1 MNIARYVKISLFV
14 LTIAVSGTA
23 YIIMAADGFSAW
35 NTKMYE
41 VELDD
46 ATGLYINSQVFMAG
60 VPVGKIRTVELK
72 GGRALLRIAFF
83 KDVEIRG
90 NAYVAK
96 QASSLLGTSILAL
109 TPGTPETPILSEGGR
124 IGTAPVSADFQ
135 STLAAAG
142 ELSVK
147 IGAILDDFQ
156 TRHMELL
163 AVSLQTI
170 NSLGSTLDDRSK
182 AEFDRISRILEST
195 ALIAERLELLTRD
208 RDSDMNASIVEV
220 RAALENIRMITEGV
234 RRGDGTVGKALTDE
248 ALYSKL
254 LDIAARTE
262 EAAANLS
269 AALKSVDK
277 LATNADKVVA
287 DAGDIV
293 SKAVGLGVSV
303 DVQSRYESS
312 AGRAVSGAA
321 LLLEPRSGDRWYRV
335 GVSGAP
341 DGVTTKATSV
351 VTTGGATTTT
361 ETKETK
367 TGYYFDAELAR
378 KFGPLTVRG
387 GLLDST
393 AGFGIDYRLFPQ
405 LELSGEL
412 FDFSAD
418 AGPNL
423 RSYLTLY
430 PFFNPKSDKP
440 WQWLYIRGGVT
451 SALDDRRDFFIGGG
465 FRFADEEVRGLVGL
479 VPLAGN

>member
-14 LTIAVSGTA
+14 LSIVGAGTA
-23 YIIMAADGFSAW
+23 YIVMAADGFSAW

-41 VELDD
+41 VELED

-60 VPVGKIRTVELK
+60 VPVGKIRKVELRN
-72 GGRALLRIAFF
+72 GRALLRVAFF

-90 NAYVAK
+90 DSYIAK

-109 TPGTPETPILSEGGR
+109 TPGTPETPILSEGQR

-135 STLAAAG
+135 STLEAVG
-142 ELSVK
+142 GLSSK
-147 IGAILDDFQ
+147 IGEILEDFQ
-156 TRHMELL
+156 KRHMELL
-163 AVSLQTI
+163 AVSLQTV
-170 NSLGSTLDDRSK
+170 NSLGATLDTRSRD
-182 AEFDRISRILEST
+182 EFDRISRILEST

-220 RAALENIRMITEGV
+220 RASLENIRMITEGL

-254 LDIAARTE
+254 LDVASKTE

-269 AALKSVDK
+269 VALKSVDK
-277 LATNADKVVA
+277 LATSADKVVIE
-287 DAGDIV
+287 AGDIV
-293 SKAVGLGVSV
+293 SKAVGLGVNV
-303 DVQSRYESS
+303 DVHSRYEAS

-321 LLLEPRSGDRWYRV
+321 LRLEPRSGDRWYRV

-341 DGVTTKATSV
+341 DGVTTKSTSV
-351 VTTGGATTTT
+351 VTDNLGTTTT

-378 KFGPLTVRG
+378 SFGPLTVRG

-393 AGFGIDYRLFPQ
+393 AGFGLDYRPLPQ
-405 LELSGEL
+405 LEFTGEL

-418 AGPNL
+418 EGPNL

-430 PFFNPKSDKP
+430 PFFDPKGNKP

-451 SALDDRRDFFIGGG
+451 AALDDRRDFFIGGG